1 MSNVLDRVRK
11 NKQNESTTSNSK
23 KGLLETVRERR
34 KKEYERQSADL
45 RMKVVADKYNK
56 SLEDLRNVNTS
67 GYSNQNDYVNR
78 IAKANSIKR
87 EANDLKNYVNS
98 FGTEEEKRNANS
110 YLSGISLN
118 IDNQNRFRNSLGE
131 YMTQWKDEEDYNN
144 YLKAKARYEELIAE
158 GYEPSKNYGESALSS
173 GISGAYD
180 AVVNSTNAFLD
191 MALGKPM
198 RALENSAFGEYLG
211 MDLPGEQIGKL
222 YEYSQ
227 KDVEK
232 NNKQREIDNFKYN
245 SELEQFGLDAS
256 GALGSAI
263 PMAAM
268 TFMSGGLGAG
278 AGAAV
283 GASTTTSQMAA
294 NYIKQLAK
302 DPKFWSSVVT
312 SAGSTYDSALD
323 EGASYEEALTAAL
336 MNAPISGAI
345 EVGSGLETQI
355 GAKNTLGNWLKSALE
370 EGGEEAVQ
378 GIVENFAKKAAYD
391 TDRAVYSMEDANAI
405 INPLRSAKEFGL
417 GALAGGVLSGAGV
430 GVNAAYETYAR
441 NVNYDNIGKYLIN
454 HGQIENVVMEAEQF
468 DVNSDVYKL
477 GQKVKTQVE
486 NGNVNAIEVGKL
498 YSDITSF
505 NAVDD
510 VDVKSVEYDETVSDN
525 TETHKANNAPV
536 VAQDGENGAI
546 YTNRSTSLSSIE
558 NDVNGAISES
568 RPDGVVKSSG
578 EDINIQRMEIV
589 DDKVNL
595 ITSSGKT
602 VALKDV
608 SLNDELDTVITFAKK
623 YTPTTANTMLHAYK
637 VYSGRTDSQS
647 ALFFSRCW
655 NQMYKYGLSGT
666 KTFEDAM
673 DYVIKDMPRTVY
685 EMAYNRGQQDHMV
698 EVEAKQ
704 KIADSKKTGIKKEGT
719 VSSISEADAK
729 KYKVNTIDMDTLSDK
744 QKDSVAVMDVISKAL
759 GINTYFYS
767 DEGAGKIHGIYK
779 NGNMYLNINAGHFHE
794 QAILRTAAHE
804 LTHHIQNVSPKL
816 YEELKNFIVS
826 KYYESNKKSFD
837 ALVQEKM
844 DSLNLSMEKAIDEVI
859 ADACEMMLQ
868 DGSAVTE
875 LATKNKSLWENI
887 KAFINSII
895 EKIRNAFKGVSESS
909 AAAVEL
915 KKVLGDWTE
924 LQKMWNEALVES
936 EVYDI
941 EETDMIQFKKN
952 RNANY
957 YNSIIPA
964 TREESKTL
972 NMLDDRNIAR
982 YRNEIDS
989 VFQGTFSSGK
999 EILIGTTSDVLK
1011 KSGIDSNCIYMS
1023 QSIARKI
1030 AYPEDYKIFGKH
1042 MGGKHNLGLSALKNL
1057 PLQIADPLLITNN
1070 TKKQRE
1076 KSEKKSVV
1084 IWTNWVTSDGR
1095 GVLLSLVIN
1104 ANGAIGLQHNIAT
1117 VFDPNE
1123 DYAKQFFED
1132 EQDILYT
1139 RNNKDINELLSNRR
1153 HVPEAI
1159 TDDVFIYRIL
1169 QKEDDVN
1176 REINEFYSKDA
1187 NSFSPR
1193 YILASTLM
1201 STVTNSEEYASLKKY
1216 QDAIASI
1223 EDKETRLA
1231 ITKNAIR
1238 TAIFEREA
1246 GITGSQY
1253 NITKLKES
1261 ARALERSVDYWD
1273 KKLLELEATAPLKNL
1288 MERQRKHLSE
1298 KYMNEARTRLDETR
1312 ARFYASNRREQIKKN
1327 ANSLI
1332 SWLERPDNNHY
1343 VPDVMKKPVLEF
1355 LNCIDFVSSKASPTS
1370 NTTVEWVAKMEQLEN
1385 VLKDMEIYG
1394 DGNNDS
1400 RTEAFLDAID
1410 PELMSNIKEFINS
1423 NQGKAK
1429 LSDLDAVDVEKI
1441 HRIIVALKSAV
1452 TNANKFYANQMASNV
1467 AQVGQKT
1474 MDELRKYKDKN
1485 NGKLLETADG
1495 LLNVD
1500 MLDARSYFNMMGDS
1514 GLSIYNELRDGFNKR
1529 VSSLKEA
1536 QEYMEKNLLSDKTE
1550 KERKALLKE
1559 WTGSH
1564 AKVHEFKFKDYLK
1577 NDVTVTLTTGQLMN
1591 LYCLS
1596 KRLQAMGHITVGGIR
1611 IKPAE
1616 NKKVKGNVVGVH
1628 ISENLLNS
1636 WLMELTPEQRQTADM
1651 MQKYL
1656 SSVVSDWGNEVSQA
1670 MYGYDKFTE
1679 KYYWP
1684 IETDNNTNKTS
1695 DRTDGGT
1702 SLYNIKNMGMTKA
1715 VTPRA
1720 NNPLMVGD
1728 IFDVF
1733 TKHVADMANYRG
1745 YVIPLLDA
1753 MKWYN
1758 YGNTVELNDGDNS
1771 YTEFDS
1777 VKQQIERAL
1786 GKKSKQYFVKLMQDI
1801 NGGDT
1806 MDKSISE
1813 KFVSGYKSAAVGGNL
1828 RVAIQQPTAYV
1839 RAAAV
1844 MDPKYLVKALGHMPA
1859 IAEMQE
1865 HSGVAQWKS
1874 WGYFDTGIGQSLKK
1888 IISGQS
1894 SFLENVRD
1902 KSMWLTGKADDITW
1916 GTIWNAC
1923 KEEVK
1928 DTNPDSVDTAEFM
1941 KLVTKRFDEVID
1953 RTQVVDTVLHRTQIM
1968 RSKNAF
1974 NQMATS
1980 FMSEPSKSYNLL
1992 RNAIVEMAL
2001 NKDKAS
2007 ALNAA
2012 RTLSVW
2018 LISSFCTAAAS
2029 AIVDA
2034 MRSAGD
2040 DEDKNA
2046 WERYIEALKENA
2058 VDNIN
2063 PLNMIPYLK
2072 EIPSLIEGYSPARMD
2087 MEAISST
2094 VKFAQAMKKLI
2105 SGDNTKYNA
2114 YYYVRLFARAGSQLS
2129 GIPIYN
2135 AMRDFEGLWNSVST
2149 GPKITTKKSKEKE
2162 TKVGSKD
2169 GAYAYM
2175 SGELGDAQ
2183 SYLEE
2188 YKEHIAEEYPA
2199 YSSDKVHQI
2208 AVSRIKSSITSEYK
2222 EKYACGSDSEKKDII
2237 SMMKATGLYEE
2248 DEVED
2253 VCQDWEVSY
2262 WKNLYLTASSGDDRA
2277 EYRRK
2282 LYATGKWK
2290 SLSKLDADIRKW
2302 TN

>member
-1 MSNVLDRVRK
+1 
-11 NKQNESTTSNSK
+11 
-23 KGLLETVRERR
+23 
-34 KKEYERQSADL
+34 
-45 RMKVVADKYNK
+45 
-56 SLEDLRNVNTS
+56 
-67 GYSNQNDYVNR
+67 
-78 IAKANSIKR
+78 
-87 EANDLKNYVNS
+87 
-98 FGTEEEKRNANS
+98 
-110 YLSGISLN
+110 
-118 IDNQNRFRNSLGE
+118 
-131 YMTQWKDEEDYNN
+131 
-144 YLKAKARYEELIAE
+144 
-158 GYEPSKNYGESALSS
+158 
-173 GISGAYD
+173 
-180 AVVNSTNAFLD
+180 
-191 MALGKPM
+191 
-198 RALENSAFGEYLG
+198 
-211 MDLPGEQIGKL
+211 
-222 YEYSQ
+222 
-227 KDVEK
+227 
-232 NNKQREIDNFKYN
+232 
-245 SELEQFGLDAS
+245 
-256 GALGSAI
+256 
-263 PMAAM
+263 
-268 TFMSGGLGAG
+268 
-278 AGAAV
+278 
-283 GASTTTSQMAA
+283 
-294 NYIKQLAK
+294 
-302 DPKFWSSVVT
+302 
-312 SAGSTYDSALD
+312 
-323 EGASYEEALTAAL
+323 
-336 MNAPISGAI
+336 
-345 EVGSGLETQI
+345 
-355 GAKNTLGNWLKSALE
+355 
-370 EGGEEAVQ
+370 
-378 GIVENFAKKAAYD
+378 
-391 TDRAVYSMEDANAI
+391 
-405 INPLRSAKEFGL
+405 
-417 GALAGGVLSGAGV
+417 
-430 GVNAAYETYAR
+430 
-441 NVNYDNIGKYLIN
+441 
-454 HGQIENVVMEAEQF
+454 
-468 DVNSDVYKL
+468 
-477 GQKVKTQVE
+477 
-486 NGNVNAIEVGKL
+486 
-498 YSDITSF
+498 
-505 NAVDD
+505 
-510 VDVKSVEYDETVSDN
+510 
-525 TETHKANNAPV
+525 
-536 VAQDGENGAI
+536 
-546 YTNRSTSLSSIE
+546 
-558 NDVNGAISES
+558 
-568 RPDGVVKSSG
+568 
-578 EDINIQRMEIV
+578 
-589 DDKVNL
+589 
-595 ITSSGKT
+595 
-602 VALKDV
+602 
-608 SLNDELDTVITFAKK
+608 
-623 YTPTTANTMLHAYK
+623 
-637 VYSGRTDSQS
+637 
-647 ALFFSRCW
+647 
-655 NQMYKYGLSGT
+655 MYKYGLSGT

-673 DYVIKDMPRTVY
+673 DYVIKDMPKTVY
-685 EMAYNRGQQDHMV
+685 EMAYNRGQQDHMA

-729 KYKVNTIDMDTLSDK
+729 KYKVNTVDMDTLSDK

-779 NGNMYLNINAGHFHE
+779 NGNVYLNINAGHFHE

-816 YEELKNFIVS
+816 YEELKSFIVS
-826 KYYESNKKSFD
+826 KYYESNKKTFD

-887 KAFINSII
+887 KAFINSIV

-924 LQKMWNEALVES
+924 LQKMWNEALVVS
-936 EVYDI
+936 EVYENVESKEKYSLNDLNNGNIAKNTIIKQAMYKVINMESVKNLTGNEFSKGEKKLSEQLIDYFTEYDNKVTHPEIGEIILDKVATKSSLGHGLSRNKAIAYSALPEVLEKGEIIYFSDNWKQRGYQTCAVAAPFNIGVDQYYMVAVVSNETKKDRYYTHDVVYTKIDDTLFKTGNKVENNSVNSGNVSSTYSLLYELVKVKQLQNDDGQKSQDAIGGKTGKIYLSNSDI
-941 EETDMIQFKKN
+941 DDYLNAGRRKNIKRRLAYEKGEKIIIENETQLRDFLLDSINVSITGKTVAYGRVGESLAEEVKRESNGLVDIRGYFLELSSDDLHHSYEKHKEANKPNNLPLSVEDMLEAILKINDAKVYKIEYHKDNRTDLKLSLRDTDENIIVIEVVSLSAGSIRYKTGWKEKN
-952 RNANY
+952 RSNVNTEGNVSS
-957 YNSIIPA
+957 NSN
-964 TREESKTL
+964 SK
-972 NMLDDRNIAR
+972 LDSTHDTYA
-982 YRNEIDS
+982 S
-989 VFQGTFSSGK
+989 
-999 EILIGTTSDVLK
+999 
-1011 KSGIDSNCIYMS
+1011 
-1023 QSIARKI
+1023 
-1030 AYPEDYKIFGKH
+1030 
-1042 MGGKHNLGLSALKNL
+1042 KHNLTKNDNFVNEKL
-1057 PLQIADPLLITNN
+1057 DEYYS
-1070 TKKQRE
+1070 RE
-1076 KSEKKSVV
+1076 V
-1084 IWTNWVTSDGR
+1084 
-1095 GVLLSLVIN
+1095 
-1104 ANGAIGLQHNIAT
+1104 
-1117 VFDPNE
+1117 
-1123 DYAKQFFED
+1123 
-1132 EQDILYT
+1132 
-1139 RNNKDINELLSNRR
+1139 
-1153 HVPEAI
+1153 
-1159 TDDVFIYRIL
+1159 
-1169 QKEDDVN
+1169 
-1176 REINEFYSKDA
+1176 

-1201 STVTNSEEYASLKKY
+1201 NATTNAEEKASLKKY

-1238 TAIFEREA
+1238 TAIFERES
-1246 GITGSQY
+1246 GMTSSQY
-1253 NITKLKES
+1253 NITKLKE
-1261 ARALERSVDYWD
+1261 AAQGLERSIDYWD
-1273 KKLLELEATAPLKNL
+1273 KKLLELEATTPLKNL
-1288 MERQRKHLSE
+1288 MERQRAKLSE

-1343 VPDVMKKPVLEF
+1343 VPDVLKKPVVEF
-1355 LNCIDFVSSKASPTS
+1355 LTSIDFVSSKASPTS
-1370 NTTVEWVAKMEQLEN
+1370 TTTKEWVAKMEQLEN

-1429 LSDLDAVDVEKI
+1429 LSDLDAADVEKL

-1467 AQVGQKT
+1467 AQVGQRT
-1474 MDELRKYKDKN
+1474 MDDLRKYKDKN

-1529 VSSLKEA
+1529 VGSLKEA

-1596 KRLQAMGHITVGGIR
+1596 KRSQAMGHITVGGIR

-1806 MDKSISE
+1806 IDKSISE

-1874 WGYFDTGIGQSLKK
+1874 WGYFDTGIGQSLKT
-1888 IISGQS
+1888 IIVGQS
-1894 SFLENVRD
+1894 SILENVRD

-1923 KEEVK
+1923 KEEIK

-2007 ALNAA
+2007 ALNTA
-2012 RTLSVW
+2012 RTVSVW

-2135 AMRDFEGLWNSVST
+2135 AMRDFEGLWNSFST

-2188 YKEHIAEEYPA
+2188 YKERIAEEYPA

-2222 EKYACGSDSEKKDII
+2222 EKYARGSDSEKKDII

-2262 WKNLYLTASSGDDRA
+2262 WKNLYLTASSRDDRA

-2290 SLSKLDADIRKW
+2290 SLSKLDADIKKW
-2302 TN
+2302 TEVK

>member
-1 MSNVLDRVRK
+1 
-11 NKQNESTTSNSK
+11 
-23 KGLLETVRERR
+23 
-34 KKEYERQSADL
+34 
-45 RMKVVADKYNK
+45 
-56 SLEDLRNVNTS
+56 
-67 GYSNQNDYVNR
+67 
-78 IAKANSIKR
+78 
-87 EANDLKNYVNS
+87 
-98 FGTEEEKRNANS
+98 
-110 YLSGISLN
+110 
-118 IDNQNRFRNSLGE
+118 
-131 YMTQWKDEEDYNN
+131 
-144 YLKAKARYEELIAE
+144 
-158 GYEPSKNYGESALSS
+158 
-173 GISGAYD
+173 
-180 AVVNSTNAFLD
+180 
-191 MALGKPM
+191 
-198 RALENSAFGEYLG
+198 
-211 MDLPGEQIGKL
+211 
-222 YEYSQ
+222 
-227 KDVEK
+227 
-232 NNKQREIDNFKYN
+232 
-245 SELEQFGLDAS
+245 
-256 GALGSAI
+256 
-263 PMAAM
+263 
-268 TFMSGGLGAG
+268 
-278 AGAAV
+278 
-283 GASTTTSQMAA
+283 
-294 NYIKQLAK
+294 
-302 DPKFWSSVVT
+302 
-312 SAGSTYDSALD
+312 
-323 EGASYEEALTAAL
+323 
-336 MNAPISGAI
+336 
-345 EVGSGLETQI
+345 
-355 GAKNTLGNWLKSALE
+355 
-370 EGGEEAVQ
+370 
-378 GIVENFAKKAAYD
+378 
-391 TDRAVYSMEDANAI
+391 
-405 INPLRSAKEFGL
+405 
-417 GALAGGVLSGAGV
+417 
-430 GVNAAYETYAR
+430 
-441 NVNYDNIGKYLIN
+441 
-454 HGQIENVVMEAEQF
+454 
-468 DVNSDVYKL
+468 
-477 GQKVKTQVE
+477 
-486 NGNVNAIEVGKL
+486 
-498 YSDITSF
+498 
-505 NAVDD
+505 
-510 VDVKSVEYDETVSDN
+510 
-525 TETHKANNAPV
+525 
-536 VAQDGENGAI
+536 
-546 YTNRSTSLSSIE
+546 
-558 NDVNGAISES
+558 
-568 RPDGVVKSSG
+568 
-578 EDINIQRMEIV
+578 
-589 DDKVNL
+589 
-595 ITSSGKT
+595 
-602 VALKDV
+602 
-608 SLNDELDTVITFAKK
+608 
-623 YTPTTANTMLHAYK
+623 
-637 VYSGRTDSQS
+637 
-647 ALFFSRCW
+647 
-655 NQMYKYGLSGT
+655 
-666 KTFEDAM
+666 
-673 DYVIKDMPRTVY
+673 
-685 EMAYNRGQQDHMV
+685 
-698 EVEAKQ
+698 
-704 KIADSKKTGIKKEGT
+704 
-719 VSSISEADAK
+719 
-729 KYKVNTIDMDTLSDK
+729 
-744 QKDSVAVMDVISKAL
+744 
-759 GINTYFYS
+759 
-767 DEGAGKIHGIYK
+767 
-779 NGNMYLNINAGHFHE
+779 
-794 QAILRTAAHE
+794 
-804 LTHHIQNVSPKL
+804 
-816 YEELKNFIVS
+816 
-826 KYYESNKKSFD
+826 
-837 ALVQEKM
+837 
-844 DSLNLSMEKAIDEVI
+844 
-859 ADACEMMLQ
+859 
-868 DGSAVTE
+868 
-875 LATKNKSLWENI
+875 
-887 KAFINSII
+887 
-895 EKIRNAFKGVSESS
+895 
-909 AAAVEL
+909 
-915 KKVLGDWTE
+915 
-924 LQKMWNEALVES
+924 MWNEALVES
-936 EVYDI
+936 E
-941 EETDMIQFKKN
+941 Q
-952 RNANY
+952 
-957 YNSIIPA
+957 YNSTNKDNNEIFSIDKSYKNKLQQWYDSKSAEERRRDGGNLHIGKTSSVLQSIGVNLYDVYIGKGKIQKILDTHNEMSIDVIKQIPDLLENPVVVMQSHTKPKDSIVILGDVKDVNGNNIMA
-964 TREESKTL
+964 AMKIYPTPKNGKVAEFGIVTSAYTKNLEEYQY
-972 NMLDDRNIAR
+972 MLDNDRI
-982 YRNEIDS
+982 YY
-989 VFQGTFSSGK
+989 
-999 EILIGTTSDVLK
+999 
-1011 KSGIDSNCIYMS
+1011 IDSNKKRTS
-1023 QSIARKI
+1023 EWAES
-1030 AYPEDYKIFGKH
+1030 
-1042 MGGKHNLGLSALKNL
+1042 LGLQL
-1057 PLQIADPLLITNN
+1057 PSEITHFGSIRNVTQDMSDVNISTQKKSDTNN
-1070 TKKQRE
+1070 E
-1076 KSEKKSVV
+1076 GSEMVHRS
-1084 IWTNWVTSDGR
+1084 TSD
-1095 GVLLSLVIN
+1095 
-1104 ANGAIGLQHNIAT
+1104 T
-1117 VFDPNE
+1117 
-1123 DYAKQFFED
+1123 QFS
-1132 EQDILYT
+1132 
-1139 RNNKDINELLSNRR
+1139 KDSSLLSNSEYARFLEQLGAKKKGDKFPKSRR
-1153 HVPEAI
+1153 GETIFTVGNKLVYSKGSYMSPRVTQVVTIEVEEDSKYKDTYTSYI
-1159 TDDVFIYRIL
+1159 QEDLIKYETDRRYANISFEEYSEIRRCHYAEML
-1169 QKEDDVN
+1169 N
-1176 REINEFYSKDA
+1176 REVVIRRDEASDNSSSRRNGLGGQTQVRKRLEYHFGDQQDGTGDYSESGGSVEGDFSREV

-1201 STVTNSEEYASLKKY
+1201 IATTNAEEKASLKKY

-1261 ARALERSVDYWD
+1261 ARALESSVDYWD

-1288 MERQRKHLSE
+1288 MERQRAKLSE

-1343 VPDVMKKPVLEF
+1343 VPDVLKKPVVEF
-1355 LNCIDFVSSKASPTS
+1355 LASIDFVSSKASPTS
-1370 NTTVEWVAKMEQLEN
+1370 TTTKEWVAKMEQLEN

-1429 LSDLDAVDVEKI
+1429 LSDLDAADVEKL

-1467 AQVGQKT
+1467 AQVGQRT
-1474 MDELRKYKDKN
+1474 MDDLRKYKDKN

-1529 VSSLKEA
+1529 VGSLKEA

-1596 KRLQAMGHITVGGIR
+1596 KRSQAMGHITVGGIR

-1636 WLMELTPEQRQTADM
+1636 WLLELTPEQRQTADM

-1874 WGYFDTGIGQSLKK
+1874 WGYFDTGIGQSLKT
-1888 IISGQS
+1888 IIVGQS
-1894 SFLENVRD
+1894 SILENVRD

-1923 KEEVK
+1923 KEEIK

-2007 ALNAA
+2007 ALNTA
-2012 RTLSVW
+2012 RTVSVW

-2135 AMRDFEGLWNSVST
+2135 AMRDFEGLWNSFST

-2188 YKEHIAEEYPA
+2188 YKERIAEEYPA

-2222 EKYACGSDSEKKDII
+2222 EKYARGSDSEKKDII

-2262 WKNLYLTASSGDDRA
+2262 WKNLYLTASSRDDRA

-2290 SLSKLDADIRKW
+2290 SLSKLDADIKKW
-2302 TN
+2302 TEVK